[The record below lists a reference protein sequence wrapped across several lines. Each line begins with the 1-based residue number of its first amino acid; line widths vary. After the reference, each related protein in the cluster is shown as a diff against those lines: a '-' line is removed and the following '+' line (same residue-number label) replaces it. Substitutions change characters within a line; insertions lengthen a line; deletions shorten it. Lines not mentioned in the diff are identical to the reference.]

1 MKNAVA
7 IAKWEFTGTLRN
19 RQFVY
24 FTVLFPLIFLGL
36 GLLSILLIQNSA
48 GASVEKQNPQLAN
61 QPAEISNP
69 EQVIPLGVA
78 SVFAFSFLF
87 VVLFSGTFVLQN
99 IVREKQSRVVES
111 LLAAVS
117 PKDLIYG
124 KILAYGMLGLVQVL
138 IWVAVGFAALLVIGP
153 YANIP
158 TWPLLGIIYAY
169 MPWGKLLLF
178 MVFFVLGYLFVASF
192 SAGMGATMTDVWS
205 GQQLQSLIIALPTA
219 MPFMIFNLIL
229 TNPHSFLPQLFS
241 FIPPAIPGTMMLRLA
256 VSPRPSISPDLPPVP
271 AVPVWEVSVSL
282 LVLLVST
289 LLMMRLAAKVFEVGI
304 LMYGKSATLREIWRW
319 VRG

>member
-1 MKNAVA
+1 MKNALAV
-7 IAKWEFTGTLRN
+7 AKWEFTGTLRN
-19 RQFVY
+19 RQFIF
-24 FTVLFPLIFLGL
+24 FTILFPLIFLGF

-48 GASVEKQNPQLAN
+48 GAPSVQNPQVAN
-61 QPAEISNP
+61 QPFEIHNP
-69 EQVIPLGVA
+69 EQVVPLWVA
-78 SVFAFSFLF
+78 IALAFIFLF

-99 IVREKQSRVVES
+99 IVREKQSRVVEL

-124 KILAYGMLGLVQVL
+124 KILAFGVLGLVQVL

-153 YANIP
+153 YAHIP
-158 TWPLLGIIYAY
+158 TWPLLGILYAY
-169 MPWGKLLLF
+169 MPWGKLVLF
-178 MVFFVLGYLFVASF
+178 IAYFVLGYLFIASF
-192 SAGMGATMTDVWS
+192 SAGMGATMTDVLS
-205 GQQLQSLIIALPTA
+205 GQQLQSLIIALPSA
-219 MPFMIFNLIL
+219 LPFLIFNVIL
-229 TNPHSFLPQLFS
+229 TDPNGFLPQLFS

-256 VSPRPSISPDLPPVP
+256 VSPRPSLLPDLPPVP
-271 AVPVWEVSVSL
+271 AVPAWEVIVSL

-304 LMYGKSATLREIWRW
+304 LMYGKSATLREIWHW